1 MVISEGIKG
10 PKTQEEQS
18 KWLQYQL
25 RNWFS
30 YLLWVELTE
39 AWPSRSDVLE
49 PGLASGP
56 VSPKPVAKS
65 LKIHGDRG
73 GPYRKVPWFQ
83 EVLSPLIEERTIPF
97 PVSF

>member
-1 MVISEGIKG
+1 MRESRD

-39 AWPSRSDVLE
+39 AWPSRSYVLE
-49 PGLASGP
+49 PGLALGP
-56 VSPKPVAKS
+56 VSQKPVAKS
-65 LKIHGDRG
+65 LKIHGDG
-73 GPYRKVPWFQ
+73 GGHYRKFPWFQ
-83 EVLSPLIEERTIPF
+83 KEILSPLIEERAIPF
-97 PVSF
+97 PVPF